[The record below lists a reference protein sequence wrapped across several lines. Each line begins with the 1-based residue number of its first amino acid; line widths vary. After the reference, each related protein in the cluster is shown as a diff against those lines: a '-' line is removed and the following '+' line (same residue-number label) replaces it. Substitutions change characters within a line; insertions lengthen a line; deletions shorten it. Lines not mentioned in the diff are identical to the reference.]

1 MGCEIAATS
10 ISKIFFARFTII
22 MHFVIKLPMLQNP
35 VLVKY
40 TCNYINQLAY
50 NCTLLFLIPKTLLGT
65 FEKNYTPWFCF
76 LGGGQISIP
85 QYKRGWMVL
94 NIIMFSNQGLPGK
107 QNMLFSAQCSICHNG
122 TESVYDWSPCEQL
135 EKQ

>member
-76 LGGGQISIP
+76 LGGGGADINTTVQERLDGFKYHYVFKSRFTWKTEHAL
-85 QYKRGWMVL
+85 QCT
-94 NIIMFSNQGLPGK
+94 MFYLS
-107 QNMLFSAQCSICHNG
+107 
-122 TESVYDWSPCEQL
+122 
-135 EKQ
+135 